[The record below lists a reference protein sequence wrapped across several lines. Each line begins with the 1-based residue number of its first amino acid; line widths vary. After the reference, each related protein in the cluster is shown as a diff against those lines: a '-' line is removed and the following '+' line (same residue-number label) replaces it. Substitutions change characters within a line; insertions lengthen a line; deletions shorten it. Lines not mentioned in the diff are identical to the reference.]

1 MTKNRLIYLAVFIG
15 TLLFYF
21 FYKKWLAWI
30 CVMLVILFPV
40 LSLVA
45 LILSTKRMVVKIK
58 TPAETYHKKIT
69 DLNVIGK
76 PVLMLISSAYIM
88 DFKIT
93 DIMTG
98 EKTKKTFLGHGPVD
112 VRVNVDTEHCGAFY
126 YEVEKLRIY
135 DLFGLFYVTPYKNR
149 KTEILVK
156 PLSLRP
162 DRLPDFESAR
172 TSKTVKSNSLESE
185 IYDIREFAQGDLLK
199 SIHWKASAKRDM
211 LLVREALEEVH
222 ENACFPLALCRNRDE
237 LDKRLGNMR
246 FVSEFYLENG
256 IPHILIVKSNGTHD
270 KVIGIKMPHEL
281 EQATRDILHMEL
293 PKEVAL

>member
-1 MTKNRLIYLAVFIG
+1 MTKNRLIYLAVLIG

-45 LILSTKRMVVKIK
+45 LILSTKRMVVKID

-69 DLNVIGK
+69 ELKVIGK
-76 PVLMLISSAYIM
+76 PVLMLISSAYLM

-93 DIMTG
+93 DIMSG
-98 EKTKKTFLGHGPVD
+98 EENKKTYLGHGPVD
-112 VRVNVDTEHCGAFY
+112 IPINVDTEHCGAFY
-126 YEVEKLRIY
+126 YEVESLRIY

-149 KTEILVK
+149 KTEIIVK
-156 PLSLRP
+156 PLALRP
-162 DRLPDFESAR
+162 ERLPDFEAAR
-172 TSKTVKSNSLESE
+172 SSKTVKSNSLESE

-199 SIHWKASAKRDM
+199 SVHWKASAKRDM

-222 ENACFPLALCRNRDE
+222 ENACFPLDLCSNRDE
-237 LDKRLGNMR
+237 LDKRLSNMR

-256 IPHILIVKSNGTHD
+256 IPHIVIVKRYNLHDEIIDIKMTHD
-270 KVIGIKMPHEL
+270 L
-281 EQATRDILHMEL
+281 EQATKEILHMEL

>member
-1 MTKNRLIYLAVFIG
+1 MTKNRLIYLAVLIG

-45 LILSTKRMVVKIK
+45 LILSTKRMVVKID

-69 DLNVIGK
+69 ELKVIGK
-76 PVLMLISSAYIM
+76 PVLMLISSVYLM

-93 DIMTG
+93 DIMSG
-98 EKTKKTFLGHGPVD
+98 EENKKTYLGHGPVD
-112 VRVNVDTEHCGAFY
+112 IPINVDTEHCGAFY
-126 YEVEKLRIY
+126 YEVESLRIY

-149 KTEILVK
+149 KTEIIVK
-156 PLSLRP
+156 PLALRP
-162 DRLPDFESAR
+162 ERLPDFEAAR
-172 TSKTVKSNSLESE
+172 SSKTVKSNSLESE

-199 SIHWKASAKRDM
+199 SVHWKASAKRDM

-222 ENACFPLALCRNRDE
+222 ENACFPLDLCSNRDE
-237 LDKRLGNMR
+237 LDKRLSNMR

-256 IPHILIVKSNGTHD
+256 IPHIVIVKRYNLHDEIIDIKMTHD
-270 KVIGIKMPHEL
+270 L
-281 EQATRDILHMEL
+281 EQATKEILHMEL

>member
-1 MTKNRLIYLAVFIG
+1 MNKNRLIYLAVLVG
-15 TLLFYF
+15 MLLFYF

-45 LILSTKRMVVKIK
+45 LILSTKRMVVKID

-69 DLNVIGK
+69 ELKVIGK
-76 PVLMLISSAYIM
+76 PVLMLISSAYMM

-93 DIMTG
+93 DIMSG
-98 EKTKKTFLGHGPVD
+98 EESKKTYLGHGPID
-112 VRVNVDTEHCGAFY
+112 IPINVDTEHCGAFY
-126 YEVEKLRIY
+126 YEVESLRIY

-149 KTEILVK
+149 KTEIIVK
-156 PLSLRP
+156 PLALRP
-162 DRLPDFESAR
+162 ERLPDFEAAR
-172 TSKTVKSNSLESE
+172 SSKTVKSNSLESD

-199 SIHWKASAKRDM
+199 SVHWKASAKRDM

-222 ENACFPLALCRNRDE
+222 ENACFPLDLCSNRDE
-237 LDKRLGNMR
+237 LDKRLSNMR

-256 IPHILIVKSNGTHD
+256 IPHIVIVKRYNLHDEIIDIKMTHD
-270 KVIGIKMPHEL
+270 L
-281 EQATRDILHMEL
+281 EQATKEILHMEL

>member
-1 MTKNRLIYLAVFIG
+1 MTKNRLIYLAVLIG

-45 LILSTKRMVVKIK
+45 LILSTKRIVVKID

-69 DLNVIGK
+69 ELKVIGK
-76 PVLMLISSAYIM
+76 PVLMLISSANLM

-93 DIMTG
+93 DIMSG
-98 EKTKKTFLGHGPVD
+98 EENKKTYLGHGPVD
-112 VRVNVDTEHCGAFY
+112 IPINVDTEHCGAFY
-126 YEVEKLRIY
+126 YEVESLRIY

-149 KTEILVK
+149 KTEIIVK
-156 PLSLRP
+156 PLALRP
-162 DRLPDFESAR
+162 ERLPDFEAAR
-172 TSKTVKSNSLESE
+172 SSKTVKSNSLESE

-199 SIHWKASAKRDM
+199 SVHWKASAKRDM

-222 ENACFPLALCRNRDE
+222 ENACFPLDLCSNRDE
-237 LDKRLGNMR
+237 LDKRLSNMR

-256 IPHILIVKSNGTHD
+256 IPHIVIVKRYNLHDEIIDIKMTHD
-270 KVIGIKMPHEL
+270 L
-281 EQATRDILHMEL
+281 EQATKEILHMEL

>member
-1 MTKNRLIYLAVFIG
+1 MTKNRLIYICVLIG

-45 LILSTKRMVVKIK
+45 LILSTKRLTVKIH
-58 TPAETYHKKIT
+58 TPAETYHKMITELKI
-69 DLNVIGK
+69 VGK
-76 PVLMLISSAYIM
+76 PFLILISSAYIM

-98 EKTKKTFLGHGPVD
+98 EVITKKYLGHGQIDIPIN
-112 VRVNVDTEHCGAFY
+112 VNTEHCGAFY
-126 YEVEKLRIY
+126 YEVEKLKIY

-156 PLSLRP
+156 PVSIRP

-172 TSKTVKSNSLESE
+172 SSKTVKSNSLESE

-211 LLVREALEEVH
+211 LLVREAQEEVH
-222 ENACFPLALCRNRDE
+222 ENACFPLDLCTNRDE

-256 IPHILIVKSNGTHD
+256 IPHIVIVKRAGLHNEVIDIKISHD
-270 KVIGIKMPHEL
+270 LEL
-281 EQATRDILHMEL
+281 ATKKILHMEL